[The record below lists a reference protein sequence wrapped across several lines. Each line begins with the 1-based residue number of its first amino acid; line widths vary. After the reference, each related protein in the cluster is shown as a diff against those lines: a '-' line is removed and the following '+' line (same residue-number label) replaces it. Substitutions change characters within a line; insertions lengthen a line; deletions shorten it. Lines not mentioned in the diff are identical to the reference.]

1 MIRIS
6 KSVKLKQEDVYS
18 EVLVTG
24 IDVKCNFTSKTNE
37 NLRKM
42 LNIATKLL
50 EGGLETRHF
59 KDFFLKTKPYD
70 QGQNYGY

>member
-1 MIRIS
+1 M
-6 KSVKLKQEDVYS
+6 KLKQQDVNS

-24 IDVKCNFTSKTNE
+24 IDVKCDFTSKINT

-42 LNIATKLL
+42 LNVATKLL

-59 KDFFLKTKPYD
+59 KDLFLKTKLYD
-70 QGQNYGY
+70 QGQNYGN